1 MLKYFR
7 SPVQLEKESIFLAMQ
22 KASKFAKGNVLD
34 VGCGE
39 KPYAHLFAG
48 KITSYLGTDIDL
60 GNSKHVDICAD
71 SLTLP
76 IKTSS
81 VDTVVSNQVIEH
93 VKSPEVFL
101 KEITR
106 ILRPGGTLIITAP
119 QLWCLHEKPHDYYR
133 FTRYAL
139 ELLCVTNRLQV
150 ISLEER
156 YGAFAAIAQMFA
168 LMVYLPNSQK
178 RWRTH
183 LSRLLFGPVQII
195 GFVLDKMFFNP
206 DLTLGYVLVAKKSVQ

>member
-7 SPVQLEKESIFLAMQ
+7 NPVQLEKESILLAMQ
-22 KASKFAKGNVLD
+22 KVSTFAKGNLLD
-34 VGCGE
+34 IGCGE
-39 KPYAHLFAG
+39 KPYAHLFTDKVA
-48 KITSYLGTDIDL
+48 SYLGTDIDL
-60 GNSKHVDICAD
+60 GNSKQVDICAD

-76 IKTSS
+76 VKSSS
-81 VDTVVSNQVIEH
+81 VETVISNQVIEH
-93 VKSPEVFL
+93 VKSPEAFL

-106 ILRPGGTLIITAP
+106 ILKPNGVLIVTAP

-139 ELLCVTNRLQV
+139 ELLCETNRLEV
-150 ISLEER
+150 VLLEER

-183 LSRLLFGPVQII
+183 LSRLVFGPAQLAGVM
-195 GFVLDKMFFNP
+195 LDKMFFNS
-206 DLTLGYVLVAKKSVQ
+206 DLTLGYVLVARKSSS

>member
-1 MLKYFR
+1 MIKYFR

-22 KASKFAKGNVLD
+22 KASKFAKGNLLD

-39 KPYAHLFAG
+39 KPYAHLFTG
-48 KITSYLGTDIDL
+48 KTTSYLGTDIDL
-60 GNSKHVDICAD
+60 GNAKRVDICAD
-71 SLTLP
+71 SLRLP
-76 IKTSS
+76 VRTSS

-93 VKSPEVFL
+93 VKSPELFV
-101 KEITR
+101 KEATR
-106 ILRPGGTLIITAP
+106 ILKPDGILIITAP

-139 ELLCVTNRLQV
+139 EMLCEMNRLKV
-150 ISLEER
+150 ILLEER

-168 LMVYLPNSQK
+168 LMVYLPNSHQ

-183 LSRLLFGPVQII
+183 LSRLLFGPAQTI
-195 GFVLDKMFFNP
+195 GVVLDKMFFNP
-206 DLTLGYVLVAKKSVQ
+206 DLTLGYVLVARKSAL